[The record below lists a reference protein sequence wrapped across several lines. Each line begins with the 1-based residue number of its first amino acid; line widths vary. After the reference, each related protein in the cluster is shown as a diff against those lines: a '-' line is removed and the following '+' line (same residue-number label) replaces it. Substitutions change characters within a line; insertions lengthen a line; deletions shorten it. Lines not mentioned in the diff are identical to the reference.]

1 MEWVFIIVV
10 VAFVGIAALVAL
22 YVARVREG
30 KDVQIPG
37 RFDFADFKDRELS
50 KRGVF
55 DRTKWWK

>member
-1 MEWVFIIVV
+1 MEWIIIAVV
-10 VAFVGIAALVAL
+10 FVGLAVLVAL
-22 YVARVREG
+22 YVARARES
-30 KDVQIPG
+30 KDIRISG

>member
-1 MEWVFIIVV
+1 MEWILFA

-22 YVARVREG
+22 HVAKARER
-30 KDVQIPG
+30 KDIRIPG